1 MNDGSVDRLTA
12 TGQPASRAER
22 RPVSLD
28 GRLARG
34 DGSTVEVGILD
45 LNYDGCGIETPV
57 PLEPGEALKLAVTG
71 RGLISAEV
79 RWCKRGRAGL
89 RFGFDEPQP
98 TVEVPRTSDRTGIS
112 SEVRV
117 RRIGRASF
125 NVKMFDLSPSGCRIE
140 VVDRPLVGDQLL
152 VKFDG
157 LEVLNAE
164 VCWVEEQAAGL
175 RFERPLHP
183 AVFDLLVMRLQ

>member
-1 MNDGSVDRLTA
+1 MSDGPGNPLT
-12 TGQPASRAER
+12 GSSEPAGRAER
-22 RPVSLD
+22 RPVNLD
-28 GRLARG
+28 GRLARA

-45 LNYDGCGIETPV
+45 LNYDGCGITTPV
-57 PLEPGEALKLAVTG
+57 SLEPGEALKLAVTG
-71 RGLISAEV
+71 RGLIAAEV
-79 RWCKRGRAGL
+79 RWCKDGRAGL

-98 TVEVPRTSDRTGIS
+98 TVEVPRGNDRTGVS
-112 SEVRV
+112 TEVRV
-117 RRIGRASF
+117 RRMGRASF

-157 LEVLNAE
+157 LEVMNAE
-164 VCWVEEQAAGL
+164 VCWIEEQAAGL